1 MEEDRRLAAI
11 MFTDMV
17 GYTALMG
24 ADEDQAFHLLRKNRE
39 IHHQIVRKHQG
50 KWLKEMGDG
59 ILVSFHT
66 ASQAVRCADEILK
79 AASKEGI
86 ALRIGIHQGEVVFAG
101 GDALGDGVNLASR
114 LQQAA
119 EPGSIH
125 ISEAVY
131 REIHNKPYVV
141 TEFVGSRTLKNVPEP
156 MGVYRVYC
164 TDAKGQEPVPARP
177 PRKSL
182 LRRPWWHAALALLVL
197 CGGLLAGL
205 YLIPRLRSTA
215 DGPARGPETDKSV
228 AVMPITFLGD
238 DPEKKYLADGVM
250 DAIISHLAKIRG
262 LRVIAK
268 TSVERYRDHP
278 ADVRDIGRHLHVRYL
293 LESSFQMHG
302 SQVRLITQLINTRD
316 GGHLWSE
323 EFDRDWSDIFQV
335 QSEVARTIAET
346 IRVNLSPDEKARIET
361 APTRDLTAYD
371 FFLRGIEYMRRSY
384 GEQDLRYARQMF
396 EQSIRL
402 DSAFALAWMGLAS
415 TGRSMY
421 WFSYDISEENLQ
433 NIKKHL
439 DKALA
444 LAPSDP
450 EIRLEEAR
458 YWYHCGRDYA
468 RSLALLE
475 KLNTERPDN
484 DEVYSWMGYVYRR
497 MGEFQK
503 ALDFQLRAIELNPAA
518 WDYWWNVSQ
527 TYRVLR
533 AYPDAMRCN
542 HRTLELNP
550 SNAEAYTGI
559 AEICLAMGELQQA
572 GDFLRENEK
581 FVASDDV
588 QRFKA
593 HLAYFGRNYE
603 EAIGIL
609 RSMPLEVISV
619 QDAYFT
625 NNQMLG
631 LYSRSAGDSAGAH
644 RYFTAERNLLLSE
657 LAASPADSRLYASL
671 GIVSAGLGMKK
682 EALEA
687 GRKAMEMLG
696 PERDAL
702 AGGDNEHDMIMI
714 LLMLGEYGEA
724 LDRLA
729 VLIRHNG
736 FLTSELLNLDP
747 FWDPVRDHPK
757 FQAIVGNPEFRASK
771 ESPPQLPAV
780 SGTLPDPGN

>member
-1 MEEDRRLAAI
+1 MEEERRLAAI

-39 IHHQIVRKHQG
+39 IHHQIIRKHQG

-66 ASQAVRCADEILK
+66 ASQAVRCADEIRK

-101 GDALGDGVNLASR
+101 GDALGDGVNIASR
-114 LQQAA
+114 LQQMA

-141 TEFVGSRTLKNVPEP
+141 TEYAGVRSLKNVSEP

-164 TDAKGQEPVPARP
+164 EGTEGQEPTVGRP
-177 PRKSL
+177 PRKGGM
-182 LRRPWWHAALALLVL
+182 RRSWFYAALAFLIL

-205 YLIPRLRSTA
+205 YLVPQLRSPA
-215 DGPARGPETDKSV
+215 AGPAMGPEADKSV
-228 AVMPITFLGD
+228 AVMPITFLGE

-278 ADVRDIGRHLHVRYL
+278 ADVREIGRDLNVHYL

-302 SQVRLITQLINTRD
+302 SQVRLITQLISTRD

-346 IRVNLSPDEKARIET
+346 IRVNLSPDEKARLET

-371 FFLRGIEYMRRSY
+371 FFLRGMEYMRRSY

-402 DSAFALAWMGLAS
+402 DSGFALAWGGLAS
-415 TGRSMY
+415 AGRSMY
-421 WFSYDISEENLQ
+421 WFSYDISEENLLD
-433 NIKKHL
+433 IEKHL
-439 DKALA
+439 GKALA

-475 KLNTERPDN
+475 KLNAELPDN

-497 MGEFQK
+497 MGEFHK
-503 ALDFQLRAIELNPAA
+503 ALDYQLRAIELNPAA
-518 WDYWWNVSQ
+518 WDYWWNASQ

-542 HRTLELNP
+542 RRTLELNP
-550 SNAEAYTGI
+550 SNAESYTGMS
-559 AEICLAMGELQQA
+559 EIYVAMGELQQA
-572 GDFLRENEK
+572 GDFLGKHEQ
-581 FVASDDV
+581 FVPSDDV

-593 HLAYFGRNYE
+593 HLAYLGRNYE
-603 EAIGIL
+603 EAIRIL
-609 RSMPLEVISV
+609 RAMPLEVISV

-631 LYSRSAGDSAGAH
+631 LYSRSAGDSDGAQ
-644 RYFTAERNLLLSE
+644 RYFTAERNLLLDE

-687 GRKAMEMLG
+687 GRKALEVLG

-702 AGGDNEHDMIMI
+702 AGSNNEHDMIMI

-724 LDRLA
+724 LDRLGA
-729 VLIRHNG
+729 LIRHNG

-757 FQAIVGNPEFRASK
+757 FQAIVDNPEFRATPGSA
-771 ESPPQLPAV
+771 PPLPAV
-780 SGTLPDPGN
+780 SGKLPDPGH